1 MQKVK
6 DIAERKTVLL
16 AERNVQPIVS
26 CGSLQFKIERAAEAL
41 AKGQSPS
48 LVDARAER
56 CVNDQLHAAAFV
68 EESLGDYRS
77 QRRNCAEDRATGSDI
92 FGGLLGAGLIEPA
105 FRHKPIHSFREIGAI
120 VFLGA

>member
-56 CVNDQLHAAAFV
+56 GVNDQLHAAALIKEAFGDDC
-68 EESLGDYRS
+68 SLRG
-77 QRRNCAEDRATGSDI
+77 NCAEDCASGSDI
-92 FGGLLGAGLIEPA
+92 FGGLLGAGLDDTTLRLEPA
-105 FRHKPIHSFREIGAI
+105 HGLGEIGAI
-120 VFLGA
+120 VPL